1 MQKIN
6 FKRVRLFV
14 NIFGESCEM
23 YFSRNNDFIKES
35 CSSGTSDVFFDW
47 QFSQSPY
54 NSYHVFGIQDS
65 RNRRQYRF
73 IDVKQNK
80 YLRLSSRSLPLTKD
94 ELSNS
99 TDSRLFSLEKI
110 IQSNTWSLRH
120 VASQKYISVNS
131 SNNQIILVNNK
142 ESALEVDIV
151 EQ

>member
-1 MQKIN
+1 MQEIN
-6 FKRVRLFV
+6 FKPVRLFV

-23 YFSRNNDFIKES
+23 YFSRNNDFFKKS
-35 CSSGTSDVFFDW
+35 CSSGTSDVFLDG

-80 YLRLSSRSLPLTKD
+80 YLRLSSRSLPLI
-94 ELSNS
+94 SNS

-131 SNNQIILVNNK
+131 SNNKIILVNNK